1 MFLDNVKKRKWR
13 INKVFR
19 FRKMALTTT
28 QIIAYGFLITIL
40 IGGLLLMLPIASQS
54 GQWINPTDAFFTATT
69 SVCVTGLTTVST
81 LEHWNFFGHMVI
93 IILIQFG
100 GLGVVTFATALL
112 LILGKHITLKERM
125 LIQDAYNLDT
135 LRGLVKLTK
144 KIMKG
149 TFIVEGTGAILYC
162 FKLVPQFGPID
173 GFQKA
178 IFLSVSAFSNAG
190 MDLLGNSSLQPY
202 CGNVLINV
210 VTMALIILGGL
221 GFPVW
226 WDCIRIAR
234 YQRSNKIPFRQLLR
248 KFELHSKV
256 VFTVTGILLAGGFL
270 FVLLVEW
277 NNPDTLGN
285 LSWGQKC
292 LAAMF
297 QSVTLRTAGF
307 FTIPQEAFKDASSLI
322 FLILMFIGGSPS
334 GTAGGVKTVTVA
346 MLCLAAWS
354 VIKGREDTEIYNR
367 KIKNWYIKK
376 GLAVVLVSFFAV
388 IIVSMLLLAIENK
401 PFLDILYESTSAI
414 ATVGLSRNVT
424 GTLSTA
430 GKWIIICAMYLGR
443 IGPITMALFF
453 NTKKS
458 KTGGR
463 TLPEE
468 RIIVG

>member
-1 MFLDNVKKRKWR
+1 M
-13 INKVFR
+13 FR
-19 FRKMALTTT
+19 FRKKILTTT
-28 QIIAYGFLITIL
+28 QIIAYGFFITII
-40 IGGLLLMLPIASQS
+40 IGALLLMLPISSKS
-54 GQWINPTDAFFTATT
+54 GEWTNWVDALFTATT

-81 LEHWNFFGHMVI
+81 LDHWNFFGHLVI
-93 IILIQFG
+93 LVLIQFG
-100 GLGVVTFATALL
+100 GLGIVTFATAML
-112 LILGKHITLKERM
+112 LILGKRITLRERM

-149 TFIVEGTGAILYC
+149 TFIVEGIGAILYC
-162 FKLVPQFGPID
+162 FAFVPQFKFVN
-173 GFQKA
+173 GFQKSV
-178 IFLSVSAFSNAG
+178 FLSVSAFSNAG
-190 MDLLGNSSLQPY
+190 MDLLGNNSLEFY
-202 CGNVLINV
+202 RGNLLINV
-210 VTMALIILGGL
+210 VTMTLIILGGL

-234 YQRSNKIPFRQLLR
+234 YQRKQRKPIGELIR
-248 KFELHSKV
+248 KFELHSKI
-256 VFTVTGILLAGGFL
+256 VFTVTAFLILGGFVLILLI
-270 FVLLVEW
+270 EW
-277 NNPDTLGN
+277 NNPDTLGK
-285 LSWGQKC
+285 LSWWEKG

-307 FTIPQEAFKDASSLI
+307 FTIPQNAFHDASSFV

-354 VIKGREDTEIYNR
+354 VVKGRKDTEVFHR
-367 KIKNWYIKK
+367 KIKSWYIKK
-376 GLAVVLVSFFAV
+376 GLAVVLISFTAMMV
-388 IIVSMLLLAIENK
+388 TAMLLLIIEEK
-401 PFLDILYESTSAI
+401 PFLDILYEAASAI
-414 ATVGLSRNVT
+414 GTVGLTRNIT

-430 GKWIIICAMYLGR
+430 GKLIVICAMYLGR

-453 NTKKS
+453 NTKKV

>member
-1 MFLDNVKKRKWR
+1 M
-13 INKVFR
+13 FR
-19 FRKMALTTT
+19 FKKKTLTTT
-28 QIIAYGFLITIL
+28 QIIASGFLFAII
-40 IGGLLLMLPIASQS
+40 IGAILLMLPISS
-54 GQWINPTDAFFTATT
+54 KNGEWTGIVDSLFTATT

-81 LEHWNFFGHMVI
+81 LDHWNFFGHTII

-100 GLGVVTFATALL
+100 GLGVVTFATAM
-112 LILGKHITLKERM
+112 LIIIGKRITLKERM

-135 LRGLVKLTK
+135 LQGLVKLTK

-149 TFIVEGTGAILYC
+149 TFLVEAAGAGLYC
-162 FKLVPQFGPID
+162 FQLIPQFGIID
-173 GFQKA
+173 GLQKA
-178 IFLSVSAFSNAG
+178 VFLSVSAFSNAG
-190 MDLLGNSSLQPY
+190 MDLIGNTSLQPY

-226 WDCIRIAR
+226 WDCIRVAR
-234 YQRSNKIPFRQLLR
+234 FKRKNKVTFRELLR

-256 VFTVTGILLAGGFL
+256 VFTVTGILILTGFAL
-270 FVLLVEW
+270 ILLIEW
-277 NNPDTLGN
+277 NNPDTLGGMP
-285 LSWGQKC
+285 WWKKG

-307 FTIPQEAFKDASSLI
+307 FTIPQAAFKDASSLL
-322 FLILMFIGGSPS
+322 FLLFMFIGGSPS

-354 VIKGREDTEIYNR
+354 VIKGREDTEVYHR
-367 KIKNWYIKK
+367 KIKSWYIKK
-376 GLAVVLVSFFAV
+376 GLAVVLISFFAV
-388 IIVSMLLLAIENK
+388 LISTTMLLICENK
-401 PFLDILYESTSAI
+401 PFLDILFECISAI
-414 ATVGLSRNVT
+414 GTVGLSRDVT
-424 GTLSTA
+424 GTLSVA
-430 GKWIIICAMYLGR
+430 GKLIIICAMYIGR

-453 NTKKS
+453 NSKKS
-458 KTGGR
+458 KTNGR

>member
-1 MFLDNVKKRKWR
+1 MHKPKKIRR
-13 INKVFR
+13 AGEVFR
-19 FRKMALTTT
+19 FRKKILTTT
-28 QIIAYGFLITIL
+28 QIIAYGFFITII
-40 IGGLLLMLPIASQS
+40 IGALLLMLPISSKS
-54 GQWINPTDAFFTATT
+54 GEWTNWVDALFTATT

-81 LEHWNFFGHMVI
+81 LDHWNFFGHLVI
-93 IILIQFG
+93 LVLIQFG
-100 GLGVVTFATALL
+100 GLGIVTFATAML
-112 LILGKHITLKERM
+112 LILGKRITLRERM

-149 TFIVEGTGAILYC
+149 TFIVEGIGAILYC
-162 FKLVPQFGPID
+162 FAFVPQFKFVN
-173 GFQKA
+173 GFQKSV
-178 IFLSVSAFSNAG
+178 FLSVSAFSNAG
-190 MDLLGNSSLQPY
+190 MDLLGNNSLEFY
-202 CGNVLINV
+202 RGNLLINV
-210 VTMALIILGGL
+210 VTMTLIILGGL

-234 YQRSNKIPFRQLLR
+234 YQRKQRKPIGELIR
-248 KFELHSKV
+248 KFELHSKI
-256 VFTVTGILLAGGFL
+256 VFTVTAFLILGGFVLILLI
-270 FVLLVEW
+270 EW
-277 NNPDTLGN
+277 NNPDTLGK
-285 LSWGQKC
+285 LSWWEKG

-307 FTIPQEAFKDASSLI
+307 FTIPQNAFHDASSFV

-354 VIKGREDTEIYNR
+354 VVKGRKDTEVFHR
-367 KIKNWYIKK
+367 KIKSWYIKK
-376 GLAVVLVSFFAV
+376 GLAVVLISFTAMMV
-388 IIVSMLLLAIENK
+388 TAMLLLIIEEK
-401 PFLDILYESTSAI
+401 PFLDILYEAASAI
-414 ATVGLSRNVT
+414 GTVGLTRNIT

-430 GKWIIICAMYLGR
+430 GKLIVICAMYLGR

-453 NTKKS
+453 NTKKV

>member
-1 MFLDNVKKRKWR
+1 MQSEKIWR
-13 INKVFR
+13 INRVFR
-19 FRKMALTTT
+19 FRKKTLTTT
-28 QIIAYGFLITIL
+28 QIIAYGFLITI
-40 IGGLLLMLPIASQS
+40 IVGALLLMLPIASKS
-54 GQWINPTDAFFTATT
+54 GEWTNFIDALFTATT

-81 LEHWNFFGHMVI
+81 LEHWNLFGHFI
-93 IILIQFG
+93 IVVLIQFG
-100 GLGVVTFATALL
+100 GLGVVTFATAML
-112 LILGKHITLKERM
+112 LILGKRITLKERM

-135 LRGLVKLTK
+135 LKGLVKLTK

-149 TFIVEGTGAILYC
+149 TFIVEGIGALLYC
-162 FKLVPQFGPID
+162 FQLIPEFGIID

-190 MDLLGNSSLQPY
+190 MDLIGNNSLQPY

-226 WDCIRIAR
+226 WDCIRMAR
-234 YQRSNKIPFRQLLR
+234 YRKGHKISFRERIR
-248 KFELHSKV
+248 KFELHSKI
-256 VFTVTGILLAGGFL
+256 VFAVTGILIFGGFL
-270 FVLLVEW
+270 LILLIEW
-277 NNPDTLGN
+277 NNPDTLG
-285 LSWGQKC
+285 SMPWWKKG

-307 FTIPQEAFKDASSLI
+307 FTIPQDAFQDASSLL

-334 GTAGGVKTVTVA
+334 GTAGGVKTVTIA

-354 VIKGREDTEIYNR
+354 VVKGREDMEIFNR
-367 KIKNWYIKK
+367 KIKSWYIKK
-376 GLAVVLVSFFAV
+376 GLAVVLISLFAV
-388 IIVSMLLLAIENK
+388 MISTTLLLIIEEK
-401 PFLDILYESTSAI
+401 PFLDILFEATSAI
-414 ATVGLSRNVT
+414 GTVGLTRNIT
-424 GTLSTA
+424 GSLSVG
-430 GKWIIICAMYLGR
+430 GKLVIICAMYIGR

-453 NTKKS
+453 NTKKA

-463 TLPEE
+463 SFPEE